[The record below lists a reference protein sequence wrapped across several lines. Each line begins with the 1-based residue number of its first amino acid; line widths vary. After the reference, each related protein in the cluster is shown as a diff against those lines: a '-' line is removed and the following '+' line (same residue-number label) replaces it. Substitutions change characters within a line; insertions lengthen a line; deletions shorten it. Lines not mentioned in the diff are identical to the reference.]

1 MSVMAMALAPGMEI
15 EDNTMRPAPGRDP
28 EAWDLMTREDVR
40 GTPPD
45 PAEREA
51 LERLLR
57 RGREGDASALEELY
71 GIYKARVYGLACR
84 HTYDPVAAED
94 LLQDIF
100 VRIFTHLGDVRDVST
115 LSAWI
120 YRISLN
126 TCYSYLR
133 GRRFR
138 KRTMVPLSSV
148 EGGLD
153 EATRDDAGRAELRKA
168 IESAAGV
175 LPERLRR
182 VFVLHDVEGF
192 KHGEISRILGCTVG
206 TSKSQL
212 FKARMRIRKTLAGM
226 GVM

>member
-1 MSVMAMALAPGMEI
+1 MSVMAMALALDAKIG
-15 EDNTMRPAPGRDP
+15 DNTLRPAPGRDP
-28 EAWDLMTREDVR
+28 GTWDLMTEEDVR
-40 GTPPD
+40 RTSPD

-71 GIYKARVYGLACR
+71 GIYKARVFGLACR
-84 HTYDPVAAED
+84 HTFDPVAAED

-100 VRIFTHLGDVRDVST
+100 IRVFTHLGDVRDVST

-120 YRISLN
+120 YRIALN

-133 GRRFR
+133 GKRVRT
-138 KRTMVPLSSV
+138 RTMVPLSVV

-153 EATRDDAGRAELRKA
+153 EAAPDASGSSDLRKP
-168 IESAAGV
+168 IEEALSA

-182 VFVLHDVEGF
+182 VFVLHDIEGF
-192 KHGEISRILGCTVG
+192 KHGEIGRILGCTVG

-212 FKARMRIRKTLAGM
+212 FKARLRLREKLRGM

>member
-1 MSVMAMALAPGMEI
+1 MSVMAMTLALDGKI
-15 EDNTMRPAPGRDP
+15 GDNTLRPAPRRAPGDR
-28 EAWDLMTREDVR
+28 AFMTEDEVR
-40 GTPPD
+40 MSALE

-57 RGREGDASALEELY
+57 RGQAGEAAALEELY
-71 GIYKARVYGLACR
+71 GLFKARIFGLACR

-100 VRIFTHLGDVRDVST
+100 VRIFTHLGDVRDAGT

-126 TCYSYLR
+126 SCYSYLR
-133 GRRFR
+133 GKRVRT
-138 KRTMVPLSSV
+138 RTMVPLNSV

-153 EATRDDAGRAELRKA
+153 APARDDAGGADLRKA
-168 IESAAGV
+168 VEGAMGT

-192 KHGEISRILGCTVG
+192 KHGEIARILGCTVG

>member
-1 MSVMAMALAPGMEI
+1 MT
-15 EDNTMRPAPGRDP
+15 ED
-28 EAWDLMTREDVR
+28 DVR
-40 GTPPD
+40 TSPLE
-45 PAEREA
+45 PAGPES

-57 RGREGDASALEELY
+57 RGQAGEAAALEELY
-71 GIYKARVYGLACR
+71 GLYKARVFGLACR

-94 LLQDIF
+94 VLQDIF
-100 VRIFTHLGDVRDVST
+100 VLVFTHLGDVRDAAT

-126 TCYSYLR
+126 SCYSYLR
-133 GRRFR
+133 GRRVR